1 MQKRSDNVGLNRGT
15 DTLDIRDR
23 CRSTCSGLAAGMMT
37 DSHVAIA
44 SHFSAAS
51 HFGLS
56 HIVRRKTSERGHG
69 RPQEQQNERKDRTAL
84 RHSLMLHLQ
93 SVAGKEA
100 CIPACPGSDFT
111 LASSYE

>member
-23 CRSTCSGLAAGMMT
+23 CRSTRSGLAAGMMA

-44 SHFSAAS
+44 SHFLAAS

-56 HIVRRKTSERGHG
+56 HIVRRNTSERGHG

-84 RHSLMLHLQ
+84 HDSSMLHLQ
-93 SVAGKEA
+93 SVVCKKP
-100 CIPACPGSDFT
+100 CLTRLPR
-111 LASSYE
+111 L